1 MVLGMQ
7 WLRKQGTMTVDWKA
21 LTMTFIVGDT
31 NVILKGDPSLT
42 RMEISL
48 KMLVKT
54 WQSDD
59 QGFLV
64 DFRAMGIPKTDRML
78 MATKSIEEIQPEM
91 EQLQKEFEDVFVM
104 PDGLPPMR

>member
-1 MVLGMQ
+1 
-7 WLRKQGTMTVDWKA
+7 MTVDWKA
-21 LTMTFIVGDT
+21 LTMTFIVGGT
-31 NVILKGDPSLT
+31 NVILKRDPSLT

-78 MATKSIEEIQPEM
+78 MAIE
-91 EQLQKEFEDVFVM
+91 LLEFFPFFLGFFLVRILE
-104 PDGLPPMR
+104 